1 MPKRSSRHNPESARV
16 GARSVGTSHSGA
28 RKPESVK
35 ALLSRISQS
44 PLARVAE
51 QRQAQE
57 DWRSWLKNK
66 LPADLD
72 AHVTGAVEREKQ
84 LTVFAESAAWS
95 ARLRFAVAEID
106 GEIRARDA
114 EIQKLT
120 VKVMPNR

>member
-1 MPKRSSRHNPESARV
+1 VRA
-16 GARSVGTSHSGA
+16 
-28 RKPESVK
+28 PESVK

-51 QRQAQE
+51 QRQVQE

-95 ARLRFAVAEID
+95 ARLKFAVAEID
-106 GEIRARDA
+106 AEIRARNAD
-114 EIQKLT
+114 IQKVT
-120 VKVMPNR
+120 VKVMPRR